1 MVVLSAAICTKT
13 GKALISRQFVDMTRI
28 RIEGLLA
35 SFPKLLGSDAKQ
47 HTFVETD
54 SVRYVYQPMENL
66 YLLLITNKASNIVED
81 LDTLRL
87 LSKVVPDIAG
97 TANNLTEDKVTDK
110 CFELIFAFDEVITA
124 GGYRENL
131 NLQQI
136 RTNLE
141 MDSHEEK
148 LHNMIKVSKM
158 DNARDQAKDA
168 AKVIREKNRDIGRQG
183 IGSSQSGMDDRYE
196 SESSPRAAKKDT
208 MMDAYKDVTPST
220 SSSTP
225 SVSRAAPKKGMS
237 LSSKSSKN
245 KSLEDALV
253 LEDKLAPIISTSSK
267 SAPVAA
273 VDTTPQ
279 AIQHPVMLVIN
290 EKVFA
295 RMTRDG
301 VVESNEIKGS
311 LTLTAATEDAGLCS
325 VQMKTV
331 RNADKFTFTTHPKIN
346 KGMYEK
352 TGLLQLKDVN
362 KGFPSARPVGI
373 LKWSYSSA
381 SEDLI
386 PLKINCWPEE
396 ESRGQMNVSIEYE
409 MEQTDLTLHDVC
421 IRIPL
426 GTTESVNIINMDGS
440 YKHNSSQGELEW
452 QLPLVDGSNSS
463 GSLEFTISQ
472 KDTDAF
478 FPINVDFTSQQLF
491 CGIEV
496 VKVASADG
504 SSPIQYGLS
513 QVMNSEEY
521 TIE

>member
-1 MVVLSAAICTKT
+1 
-13 GKALISRQFVDMTRI
+13 
-28 RIEGLLA
+28 
-35 SFPKLLGSDAKQ
+35 
-47 HTFVETD
+47 
-54 SVRYVYQPMENL
+54 
-66 YLLLITNKASNIVED
+66 
-81 LDTLRL
+81 
-87 LSKVVPDIAG
+87 
-97 TANNLTEDKVTDK
+97 
-110 CFELIFAFDEVITA
+110 
-124 GGYRENL
+124 
-131 NLQQI
+131 
-136 RTNLE
+136 
-141 MDSHEEK
+141 
-148 LHNMIKVSKM
+148 
-158 DNARDQAKDA
+158 
-168 AKVIREKNRDIGRQG
+168 
-183 IGSSQSGMDDRYE
+183 
-196 SESSPRAAKKDT
+196 
-208 MMDAYKDVTPST
+208 MDAYKDQTPS

-225 SVSRAAPKKGMS
+225 AATRTASAPKKGMS

-253 LEDKLAPIISTSSK
+253 LEDKLAPIISSSK

-273 VDTTPQ
+273 TETAPQ

-301 VVESNEIKGS
+301 VVESNEVKGS

-325 VQMKTV
+325 VQMKTS
-331 RNADKFTFTTHPKIN
+331 RNADKFTFTTHPKVN

-426 GTTESVNIINMDGS
+426 GTTDAVTIVNMDGS
-440 YKHNSSQGELEW
+440 YKHNASQGELEW
-452 QLPLVDGSNSS
+452 QLPIVDGSNSS
-463 GSLEFTISQ
+463 GSLEFTIAQ

-478 FPINVDFTSQQLF
+478 FPITVDFTSQQLF

-496 VKVASADG
+496 MKVASADG

-513 QVMNSEEY
+513 QVMSSEEY